1 MNDTQLR
8 QHSSNT
14 SPERH
19 HHHHH
24 HHHHEDG
31 ADKFRRQMKNEKRR
45 WELMGKIT
53 FYVLIVLVV
62 ILKSASNLNGNLNC
76 SKELE
81 HYAS

>member
-53 FYVLIVLVV
+53 YYTLIVLVV
-62 ILKSASNLNGNLNC
+62 MTFAFLMWSYDII
-76 SKELE
+76 
-81 HYAS
+81 

>member
-1 MNDTQLR
+1 MNNTQLR
-8 QHSSNT
+8 QHSST
-14 SPERH
+14 PPERH

-53 FYVLIVLVV
+53 FYVLIVLIVLTFAFLMWSYD
-62 ILKSASNLNGNLNC
+62 II
-76 SKELE
+76 
-81 HYAS
+81 

>member
-8 QHSSNT
+8 QYSSNT

-45 WELMGKIT
+45 WELIGKIT

-62 ILKSASNLNGNLNC
+62 MTFAFLMWSYDII
-76 SKELE
+76 
-81 HYAS
+81 

>member
-8 QHSSNT
+8 QYSSNT

-24 HHHHEDG
+24 HHHHEDE

-62 ILKSASNLNGNLNC
+62 MTFAFLMWSYDII
-76 SKELE
+76 
-81 HYAS
+81 

>member
-8 QHSSNT
+8 QYSSNT

-19 HHHHH
+19 HHHNH

-62 ILKSASNLNGNLNC
+62 MTFAFLMWSYDII
-76 SKELE
+76 
-81 HYAS
+81 

>member
-1 MNDTQLR
+1 MNNTQLR
-8 QHSSNT
+8 QHSST
-14 SPERH
+14 PPERH

-62 ILKSASNLNGNLNC
+62 ITFAFLMWS
-76 SKELE
+76 
-81 HYAS
+81 YDII

>member
-8 QHSSNT
+8 QYSSNT

-19 HHHHH
+19 HYHHH

-62 ILKSASNLNGNLNC
+62 MTFAFLMWSYDII
-76 SKELE
+76 
-81 HYAS
+81 

>member
-24 HHHHEDG
+24 HHEDG
-31 ADKFRRQMKNEKRR
+31 ADKYRRQMKNEKRR
-45 WELMGKIT
+45 WELTGKIT

-62 ILKSASNLNGNLNC
+62 MTFAFLMWSYDII
-76 SKELE
+76 
-81 HYAS
+81 

>member
-8 QHSSNT
+8 QYSSNT

-53 FYVLIVLVV
+53 FYVLIVLV
-62 ILKSASNLNGNLNC
+62 IMTFAFLMWS
-76 SKELE
+76 
-81 HYAS
+81 YDII

>member
-1 MNDTQLR
+1 MNDAQLR
-8 QHSSNT
+8 QYSSNT

-19 HHHHH
+19 HDHHH

-62 ILKSASNLNGNLNC
+62 MTFAFLMWSYDII
-76 SKELE
+76 
-81 HYAS
+81 

>member
-8 QHSSNT
+8 QYSSNT

-24 HHHHEDG
+24 HHHHEEG
-31 ADKFRRQMKNEKRR
+31 ADKFSRQMKNEKRR

-62 ILKSASNLNGNLNC
+62 MTFAFLMWSYDII
-76 SKELE
+76 
-81 HYAS
+81 

>member
-19 HHHHH
+19 HHHNHQ

-45 WELMGKIT
+45 WELTGK
-53 FYVLIVLVV
+53 
-62 ILKSASNLNGNLNC
+62 
-76 SKELE
+76 
-81 HYAS
+81 

>member
-1 MNDTQLR
+1 MNYTQLR
-8 QHSSNT
+8 QYSSNT

-62 ILKSASNLNGNLNC
+62 MTFAFLMWSYNII
-76 SKELE
+76 
-81 HYAS
+81 

>member
-8 QHSSNT
+8 QHSSNS

-45 WELMGKIT
+45 WELIGKIT

-62 ILKSASNLNGNLNC
+62 MTFAFLMWSYDII
-76 SKELE
+76 
-81 HYAS
+81 

>member
-8 QHSSNT
+8 QYSSNT

-45 WELMGKIT
+45 WDLMGKIT

-62 ILKSASNLNGNLNC
+62 MTFAFLMWSYDII
-76 SKELE
+76 
-81 HYAS
+81 

>member
-8 QHSSNT
+8 QYSSNT

-62 ILKSASNLNGNLNC
+62 TTFAFIMWS
-76 SKELE
+76 
-81 HYAS
+81 YDII

>member
-8 QHSSNT
+8 QYSSNT

-53 FYVLIVLVV
+53 FYVLIFLVV
-62 ILKSASNLNGNLNC
+62 MNFALLMWSYDII
-76 SKELE
+76 
-81 HYAS
+81 

>member
-8 QHSSNT
+8 QHSST
-14 SPERH
+14 PPERH

-53 FYVLIVLVV
+53 FYVLIVLIVLTFAFLMWSYD
-62 ILKSASNLNGNLNC
+62 II
-76 SKELE
+76 
-81 HYAS
+81 

>member
-8 QHSSNT
+8 QYSSNT
-14 SPERH
+14 APERH
-19 HHHHH
+19 QHHHH

-53 FYVLIVLVV
+53 FYVLIGLVV
-62 ILKSASNLNGNLNC
+62 MTFAFLMWSYDII
-76 SKELE
+76 
-81 HYAS
+81 

>member
-1 MNDTQLR
+1 MNDTQLK
-8 QHSSNT
+8 QHSCNT

-62 ILKSASNLNGNLNC
+62 MTFAFLMWSYDII
-76 SKELE
+76 
-81 HYAS
+81 

>member
-8 QHSSNT
+8 QYSSNT

-62 ILKSASNLNGNLNC
+62 MTFAFIMWS
-76 SKELE
+76 
-81 HYAS
+81 YDII

>member
-8 QHSSNT
+8 QYSSNT

-24 HHHHEDG
+24 HHHHHDAG

-62 ILKSASNLNGNLNC
+62 MTFAFLMWSYDII
-76 SKELE
+76 
-81 HYAS
+81 

>member
-8 QHSSNT
+8 KYSSNT

-62 ILKSASNLNGNLNC
+62 MTFAFLMWSYDII
-76 SKELE
+76 
-81 HYAS
+81 

>member
-8 QHSSNT
+8 QYSSNT
-14 SPERH
+14 FPERH

-62 ILKSASNLNGNLNC
+62 MTFAFLMWSYDII
-76 SKELE
+76 
-81 HYAS
+81 

>member
-8 QHSSNT
+8 QYSSNT

-31 ADKFRRQMKNEKRR
+31 ADKFRRQMKNETRR

-62 ILKSASNLNGNLNC
+62 MTFAFLMWSYDII
-76 SKELE
+76 
-81 HYAS
+81 

>member
-8 QHSSNT
+8 QYSSNT

-31 ADKFRRQMKNEKRR
+31 ADKFIRQMKNEKRR

-62 ILKSASNLNGNLNC
+62 MTFAFLMWSYNII
-76 SKELE
+76 
-81 HYAS
+81 

>member
-8 QHSSNT
+8 QYSSNT
-14 SPERH
+14 SAERH

-62 ILKSASNLNGNLNC
+62 MTFAFLMWSYDII
-76 SKELE
+76 
-81 HYAS
+81 

>member
-8 QHSSNT
+8 QHSST
-14 SPERH
+14 PPER
-19 HHHHH
+19 HHH

-31 ADKFRRQMKNEKRR
+31 ADKFKRQMKNEKRR

-62 ILKSASNLNGNLNC
+62 MTFAFLMWSYDII
-76 SKELE
+76 
-81 HYAS
+81 

>member
-1 MNDTQLR
+1 MNNTQLR
-8 QHSSNT
+8 QHSST
-14 SPERH
+14 PPER
-19 HHHHH
+19 HHH

-62 ILKSASNLNGNLNC
+62 MTFAFLMWSYDII
-76 SKELE
+76 
-81 HYAS
+81 

>member
-8 QHSSNT
+8 QYSSNT
-14 SPERH
+14 TPERH

-62 ILKSASNLNGNLNC
+62 MTFAFLMWSYDII
-76 SKELE
+76 
-81 HYAS
+81 

>member
-8 QHSSNT
+8 QHSST
-14 SPERH
+14 TPER
-19 HHHHH
+19 HHH

-62 ILKSASNLNGNLNC
+62 MTIAFLMWP
-76 SKELE
+76 
-81 HYAS
+81 YDII

>member
-8 QHSSNT
+8 QYSSNT

-62 ILKSASNLNGNLNC
+62 MTFAFIMWA
-76 SKELE
+76 
-81 HYAS
+81 YDII

>member
-1 MNDTQLR
+1 MNNTQLR
-8 QHSSNT
+8 QYSSNT

-62 ILKSASNLNGNLNC
+62 MTFAFLMWSYDII
-76 SKELE
+76 
-81 HYAS
+81 